1 MKQKS
6 KFKKTEI
13 GTIPEDW
20 EIKNLGEEIE
30 LCYGKGLSKKNRIP
44 GPYPVFGSNGIVG
57 SHNEFLVEG
66 PGIIIGRKGSVGE
79 VKFSKNNFWPIDTTY
94 YLKVKKKGSTDF
106 WYYFLLTLKLNRMNS
121 HSAVP
126 GLNRDMVYELKKKIP
141 DEKEQ
146 TAIAKILSDLDS
158 KIELLQKQNKTL
170 EAIAQALFKHWFVD
184 FEFPNEE
191 GKPYKSSGG
200 EMVFYEEL
208 GKEIPKGWESG
219 RLEELFKFVKGK
231 KPRRVSEQYNE
242 NYLPQILIETLNGK
256 KPVFADP
263 EKMIL
268 VDKKNPIMVM
278 DGASSGRIE
287 IGFIGILGS
296 TLALLKI
303 NNSDFNNIVY
313 YFLKTK
319 EEDINKNTTG
329 TSIPHTDKSKVY
341 NYEVSLP
348 ENNNLANRFQ
358 EETSIIISKI
368 ILNKEKIRSLQKIRD
383 LLLPKLMTGKIRVPV
398 EVE

>member
-13 GTIPEDW
+13 GKIPEEW
-20 EIKNLGEEIE
+20 EKKNLGEEIE
-30 LCYGKGLSKKNRIP
+30 LCYGKGLPKKNRIP
-44 GPYPVFGSNGIVG
+44 GSYPVFGSNGIVG
-57 SHNEFLVEG
+57 SHNAFLVEG

-79 VKFSKNNFWPIDTTY
+79 VKFSKNDFWPIDTTY
-94 YLKVKKKGSTDF
+94 YLKVKKEGSFDF

-170 EAIAQALFKHWFVD
+170 EAIGQAIFKHWFVD

-200 EMVFYEEL
+200 EMVFNEEL
-208 GKEIPKGWESG
+208 GKEIPKGWVSR

-242 NYLPQILIETLNGK
+242 NYLPQILIETLDGK
-256 KPVFADP
+256 NPVFADP

-268 VDKKNPIMVM
+268 VDKNNPIMVM

-319 EEDINKNTTG
+319 EEEINKNTTG
-329 TSIPHTDKSKVY
+329 TSIPHTDKNKVY
-341 NYEVSLP
+341 NYKVSLP

-358 EETSIIISKI
+358 KETSIII
-368 ILNKEKIRSLQKIRD
+368 
-383 LLLPKLMTGKIRVPV
+383 T
-398 EVE
+398 